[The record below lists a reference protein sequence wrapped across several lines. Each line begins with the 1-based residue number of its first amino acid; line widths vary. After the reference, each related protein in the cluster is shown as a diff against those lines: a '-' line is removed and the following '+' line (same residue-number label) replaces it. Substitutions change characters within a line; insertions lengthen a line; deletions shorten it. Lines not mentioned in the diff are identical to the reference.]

1 MYAFDY
7 VRPASLDDALA
18 ALKADGATAVAGGQ
32 TLLPTLKQ
40 RLASPSALVDI
51 RNLDELKGI
60 EIGGGSVS
68 IGAGTSHD
76 EVARSDAV
84 QNAIPAIA
92 SLAGGIGDPQVRN
105 LGTLGGSIANHD
117 PAADW
122 PAAVLGLGAT
132 VVTSS
137 REISADDFFTG
148 LFETALE
155 TGEIVVSVRFPIPFT
170 AAYRKFDQPASRF
183 ALTGSFV
190 SRGAGR
196 VRVAITGAGESGVFR
211 HRGLE
216 TALQTSFSSRSAEA
230 VEVSAD
236 GLLSDLHGTPAY
248 RANLIRVMTSRAVA
262 DCT

>member
-1 MYAFDY
+1 MYEFEY
-7 VRPASLDDALA
+7 VRPASLNDALA
-18 ALKADGATAVAGGQ
+18 ALQGDGATAVAGGQ

-40 RLASPSALVDI
+40 RLASPTALVDI
-51 RNLDELKGI
+51 RQLDELRGI
-60 EIGGGSVS
+60 DIGGGSLT
-68 IGAGTSHD
+68 IGAATTHD
-76 EVARSDAV
+76 EVCRSNAV
-84 QNAIPAIA
+84 QNAIPALA

-137 REISADDFFTG
+137 REVSADDFFTG

-155 TGEIVVSVRFPIPFT
+155 GGEIVLSVRFPIPF
-170 AAYRKFDQPASRF
+170 AASYQKFDQPASRF

-190 SRGAGR
+190 SRGSGG

-211 HRGLE
+211 LRGLE
-216 TALQTSFSSRSAEA
+216 AALQASFSTRTVDD
-230 VEVSAD
+230 VEVSED

-248 RANLIRVMTSRAVA
+248 RANLIRVMSRRAVA
-262 DCT
+262 GCT